1 MFSMGTSPER
11 HRRSDWE
18 RHTPWGPI
26 EIKDDGYY
34 LCRHCTGTG
43 TSARPLHW
51 YLGTDRETW
60 SLLRQEAAVD
70 LATDESCQGAVDK
83 LARHHPGVA
92 MHRSTALR
100 LLHHH
105 GEQARAFVADK
116 LKAALSD
123 AAQEGQRRQTAV
135 ELEVEYDGGMIPVAT
150 LEPMPVEP
158 GQEAETTPVR
168 GAPKKRKT
176 CRWEEVKVGL
186 AQKPGEA
193 SRIYSVRPTGEL
205 DEAFRD
211 LLAIACLQGWG
222 EHTEVRGI
230 ADGAHY
236 LRTRMEDTFRACPFR
251 CILDRPH
258 AKEHLSD
265 VSKRLESKQLISVSA
280 KQWYATAVRRLE
292 HGDVDKLIGELG
304 HAFDRSQ
311 DDDIRK
317 QAEYFERNK
326 DAVSYGDYRD
336 HGGST
341 ASSEVDSAHRHVVQ
355 KRLKIPGA
363 WWHPDNVRN
372 ILALRMLKV
381 NRWWDEYW
389 ELQRQQWRTRAQRL
403 RNQRLPDNRNPDTEI
418 STPIN
423 EGHNLMKTRGSNG
436 FESHPMETII
446 SKLLQRFENG
456 RLTRREVVQTLTL
469 LTVSGGTA
477 AAQGLRVRTV
487 DHASVL
493 VSDMARSVE
502 FYQRVFGLSVV
513 NKDTDND
520 IVRLGVDNRILVSLR
535 REATPGVIDHFALGV
550 DRFDREGATRELQ
563 ARGVTPEPVNI
574 DFGFHVKDP
583 DGAIVQLTEAKVSN

>member
-1 MFSMGTSPER
+1 MSPGVALTPHALPNTPPPAAPAIFVELTQAVLQRLRDHLGHDVDGTTFPDMLAFEQWTDQFVRSTARAMATEFAEIRSQQTKEVCVKCSAWGRPLQR

-258 AKEHLSD
+258 TKEHLSD

-372 ILALRMLKV
+372 ILALRMLKA

-436 FESHPMETII
+436 FESHPVVHH
-446 SKLLQRFENG
+446 QCHG
-456 RLTRREVVQTLTL
+456 RDRTHSDPR
-469 LTVSGGTA
+469 
-477 AAQGLRVRTV
+477 GLGERKC
-487 DHASVL
+487 S
-493 VSDMARSVE
+493 
-502 FYQRVFGLSVV
+502 
-513 NKDTDND
+513 
-520 IVRLGVDNRILVSLR
+520 
-535 REATPGVIDHFALGV
+535 
-550 DRFDREGATRELQ
+550 
-563 ARGVTPEPVNI
+563 
-574 DFGFHVKDP
+574 
-583 DGAIVQLTEAKVSN
+583 

>member
-280 KQWYATAVRRLE
+280 KQWYATAVRRLK

-372 ILALRMLKV
+372 ILALRMLKA

-436 FESHPMETII
+436 FESHPVC
-446 SKLLQRFENG
+446 SAG
-456 RLTRREVVQTLTL
+456 RAGYGRDGPGQPE
-469 LTVSGGTA
+469 
-477 AAQGLRVRTV
+477 
-487 DHASVL
+487 
-493 VSDMARSVE
+493 ARH
-502 FYQRVFGLSVV
+502 RH
-513 NKDTDND
+513 
-520 IVRLGVDNRILVSLR
+520 
-535 REATPGVIDHFALGV
+535 P
-550 DRFDREGATRELQ
+550 
-563 ARGVTPEPVNI
+563 
-574 DFGFHVKDP
+574 
-583 DGAIVQLTEAKVSN
+583 

>member
-1 MFSMGTSPER
+1 MFSMGTSPATPPSLRLGAPYALGSDRDQRRRLLPVPSLYRDRHVGPPAPLVSR
-11 HRRSDWE
+11 HRSRDMVFAPARSG
-18 RHTPWGPI
+18 RGFGHRRVLPGRGRQT
-26 EIKDDGYY
+26 
-34 LCRHCTGTG
+34 R
-43 TSARPLHW
+43 SASSWCGH
-51 YLGTDRETW
+51 
-60 SLLRQEAAVD
+60 A
-70 LATDESCQGAVDK
+70 
-83 LARHHPGVA
+83 
-92 MHRSTALR
+92 RSTALR

-372 ILALRMLKV
+372 ILALRMLKA

-423 EGHNLMKTRGSNG
+423 EGHNLIKTRGSNG
-436 FESHPMETII
+436 FESHPAVT
-446 SKLLQRFENG
+446 RG
-456 RLTRREVVQTLTL
+456 RADLDRDRPDRAPRRP
-469 LTVSGGTA
+469 
-477 AAQGLRVRTV
+477 
-487 DHASVL
+487 
-493 VSDMARSVE
+493 ARES
-502 FYQRVFGLSVV
+502 
-513 NKDTDND
+513 
-520 IVRLGVDNRILVSLR
+520 
-535 REATPGVIDHFALGV
+535 A
-550 DRFDREGATRELQ
+550 
-563 ARGVTPEPVNI
+563 
-574 DFGFHVKDP
+574 
-583 DGAIVQLTEAKVSN
+583 

>member
-1 MFSMGTSPER
+1 
-11 HRRSDWE
+11 
-18 RHTPWGPI
+18 
-26 EIKDDGYY
+26 
-34 LCRHCTGTG
+34 
-43 TSARPLHW
+43 
-51 YLGTDRETW
+51 
-60 SLLRQEAAVD
+60 
-70 LATDESCQGAVDK
+70 
-83 LARHHPGVA
+83 
-92 MHRSTALR
+92 
-100 LLHHH
+100 
-105 GEQARAFVADK
+105 
-116 LKAALSD
+116 
-123 AAQEGQRRQTAV
+123 
-135 ELEVEYDGGMIPVAT
+135 MIPVAT
-150 LEPMPVEP
+150 LEAAVLRRTGRTQRERGAGRTRAGGRNDP
-158 GQEAETTPVR
+158 GVR

-193 SRIYSVRPTGEL
+193 SRIYWSGPTRNSKGPCPPSPVRPTGEL

-236 LRTRMEDTFRACPFR
+236 NLARALFVHLRTRMEDTFRACPFR

-258 AKEHLSD
+258 TKEHLSD

-403 RNQRLPDNRNPDTEI
+403 RNQRLRA
-418 STPIN
+418 
-423 EGHNLMKTRGSNG
+423 L
-436 FESHPMETII
+436 
-446 SKLLQRFENG
+446 
-456 RLTRREVVQTLTL
+456 
-469 LTVSGGTA
+469 
-477 AAQGLRVRTV
+477 
-487 DHASVL
+487 
-493 VSDMARSVE
+493 
-502 FYQRVFGLSVV
+502 
-513 NKDTDND
+513 
-520 IVRLGVDNRILVSLR
+520 IV
-535 REATPGVIDHFALGV
+535 
-550 DRFDREGATRELQ
+550 
-563 ARGVTPEPVNI
+563 
-574 DFGFHVKDP
+574 
-583 DGAIVQLTEAKVSN
+583 

>member
-1 MFSMGTSPER
+1 MNSVSEDPGTV
-11 HRRSDWE
+11 
-18 RHTPWGPI
+18 
-26 EIKDDGYY
+26 
-34 LCRHCTGTG
+34 
-43 TSARPLHW
+43 
-51 YLGTDRETW
+51 
-60 SLLRQEAAVD
+60 Q
-70 LATDESCQGAVDK
+70 
-83 LARHHPGVA
+83 
-92 MHRSTALR
+92 
-100 LLHHH
+100 
-105 GEQARAFVADK
+105 
-116 LKAALSD
+116 
-123 AAQEGQRRQTAV
+123 
-135 ELEVEYDGGMIPVAT
+135 
-150 LEPMPVEP
+150 
-158 GQEAETTPVR
+158 
-168 GAPKKRKT
+168 
-176 CRWEEVKVGL
+176 
-186 AQKPGEA
+186 
-193 SRIYSVRPTGEL
+193 
-205 DEAFRD
+205 
-211 LLAIACLQGWG
+211 
-222 EHTEVRGI
+222 GI

-372 ILALRMLKV
+372 ILALRMLKA

-436 FESHPMETII
+436 FESHPARP
-446 SKLLQRFENG
+446 SS
-456 RLTRREVVQTLTL
+456 TLRSTK
-469 LTVSGGTA
+469 SRA
-477 AAQGLRVRTV
+477 AL
-487 DHASVL
+487 
-493 VSDMARSVE
+493 
-502 FYQRVFGLSVV
+502 
-513 NKDTDND
+513 
-520 IVRLGVDNRILVSLR
+520 
-535 REATPGVIDHFALGV
+535 
-550 DRFDREGATRELQ
+550 
-563 ARGVTPEPVNI
+563 
-574 DFGFHVKDP
+574 
-583 DGAIVQLTEAKVSN
+583 